1 MVSGCRVRRAV
12 FGFGLISALF
22 LGAGCSQSPEDVRA
36 WMRDKRAP
44 VKMRE
49 FIQSERNPLASKVE
63 AVMVL
68 VERNNS
74 TDIPVALGEPLKV
87 DELNRIVAGAI
98 VRMQALLDTDRS
110 NYETRIKDA
119 SYAMAQL
126 EVNEENRAALL
137 AFIHQWLDGD
147 NFFLPIS
154 RSGRVEQR
162 RLFEALGAES
172 LTVYQNALRR
182 KLDQLLGAVKEEVAA
197 EEEAKAAGRK
207 IRVLV
212 RPSDQIAETLSS
224 TLASLEALKLPG
236 ASEMVAGL
244 FIEYIEATYPDMPRA
259 LALPFSSNTSAKLL
273 PVARRIVMDP
283 NYQNETLNYFKS
295 VMLAT
300 YYRNVQKK
308 VGVEVCTELM
318 QTDRTGYLRWD
329 CLEVLTIDAGRDGL
343 ATLLLTIPDSYE
355 ALAAPADHPTLLARP
370 AMTFWNSLLVYCS
383 HLPHFL
389 NGPPPLDLFRQKA
402 KEGPMVGRILS
413 MACLTTLGGQS
424 DVEFLVSLGR
434 EKTAMNNWGMQ
445 ITTTGELATYTANTL
460 NNRLR
465 YEALMAERAAA
476 AKAAETAAAEGKE
489 EEAKEGK
496 AAGAEAAEAAQ
507 AAE

>member
-1 MVSGCRVRRAV
+1 V
-12 FGFGLISALF
+12 FGFGLISALL

-49 FIQSERNPLASKVE
+49 FIQSERNPLESKVE

-68 VERNNS
+68 LERNNS
-74 TDIPVALGEPLKV
+74 TDIPPALGEPLKV

-98 VRMQALLDTDRS
+98 VRMQALLDKDRP
-110 NYETRIKDA
+110 NYETRVKDA
-119 SYAMAQL
+119 AYAMAQL

-137 AFIHQWLDGD
+137 DFIHQWLDSD

-154 RSGRVEQR
+154 KSGRVEQR
-162 RLFEALGAES
+162 RLFEVLGAES
-172 LTVYQNALRR
+172 LTIYQKAIRR
-182 KLDQLLGAVKEEVAA
+182 KLDQLVAAVKEETAA
-197 EEEAKAAGRK
+197 EEEARAAGKK

-212 RPSDQIAETLSS
+212 RPSDQISETLSS

-236 ASEMVAGL
+236 SGDMVAGL
-244 FIEYIEATYPDMPRA
+244 FIEFIEATYPDMPRG
-259 LALPFSSNTSAKLL
+259 LVLPFSGNASAKLI
-273 PVARRIVMDP
+273 PIARRILTDP
-283 NYQNETLNYFKS
+283 NYQNETLNYFKN

-308 VGVEVCTELM
+308 EGVAVCTELL
-318 QTDRTGYLRWD
+318 QTDRTGYVRWD
-329 CLEVLTIDAGRDGL
+329 CLEILTIDAGRAGL
-343 ATLLLTIPDSYE
+343 AALLRTIPDNYE
-355 ALAAPADHPTLLARP
+355 VLAIPADHPTLLARP
-370 AMTFWNSLLVYCS
+370 AMSFWNSLLVYCS

-389 NGPPPLDLFRQKA
+389 NGTPPLDVFHEMA

-424 DVEFLVSLGR
+424 DVEFLLSLGR

-460 NNRLR
+460 NNRLK
-465 YEALMAERAAA
+465 YEAMLAEKAAA
-476 AKAAETAAAEGKE
+476 EKAAETAAAEGETEAAKADRE
-489 EEAKEGK
+489 E
-496 AAGAEAAEAAQ
+496 GAEEAAQ